1 MLNFN
6 KVEMR
11 YEPYPLAV
19 LRPALDQAQYNELVE
34 NFPDESLFGVL
45 PKYPYKLS
53 LSEKWNP
60 SGYRRFLKEN
70 RPWNR
75 FHSWVKSDD
84 FIAQT
89 VSFLRDNHVEL
100 PLDRYLEK
108 GNQWVLNATRA
119 LGKGRLPGFGARLSS
134 RFEFSSLRADGGRVE
149 PHTDA
154 PQKVITLVLTMIK
167 HDEWNLSYGGGLDVN
182 RAVDNRFAYNW
193 KNKIVPWDKI
203 EVVETIPFLPNQC
216 TVFVKTHNSLH
227 SVREMKQ
234 AGSKALRKSVT
245 IVIEREDV

>member
-1 MLNFN
+1 MLNYN

-19 LRPALDQAQYNELVE
+19 LRPALDKAQYVELAN

-60 SGYRRFLKEN
+60 SNYHKFLGDNK
-70 RPWNR
+70 PWNR
-75 FHSWVKSDD
+75 FHSWVKSDE
-84 FIAQT
+84 FIVQT
-89 VSFLRDNHVEL
+89 VKFLNSNHVEL
-100 PLDRYLEK
+100 PLERCFESDSQRVRSIFRTLK
-108 GNQWVLNATRA
+108 S
-119 LGKGRLPGFGARLSS
+119 GRLPSIGTKLRS

-167 HDEWNLSYGGGLDVN
+167 DGEWDLSYGGGLDVN
-182 RAVDNRFAYNW
+182 RATDNRYAYNW
-193 KNKIVPWDKI
+193 QNKLVPWDKV
-203 EVVETIPFLPNQC
+203 EVVDTIPFVPNQC

-234 AGSKALRKSVT
+234 PGSKALRKSVT
-245 IVIEREDV
+245 IVIERQD